1 MRALGIDSVS
11 YPDLIFDWT
20 FDPAAA
26 LTIVML
32 GSTWLVLR
40 RRRPGWPAGRTVAA
54 VAALAAAI
62 VATQSGV
69 ATHDTTSLTAHVLQ
83 HVLLGMV
90 VPVLAA
96 LAAPITLVLQAADPA
111 TRRVVRAGLRHPLA
125 GAITQPLVG
134 FVAFGASLVAIT
146 FSPLLDVA
154 ARNDAVHLLLHVHL
168 VLVGSLF
175 VWPLVG
181 VDPVPGRPGHGA
193 RLLIVLASVPFH
205 AFVGVA
211 LLSASTPVFDAYP
224 SLPDQ
229 RRAAGLLW
237 GAGELFTLA
246 VAAVVFRDW
255 YRADQRAGARH
266 DRSLDAT
273 DSSARAGTI

>member
-1 MRALGIDSVS
+1 MRAWGIDSVS
-11 YPDLIFDWT
+11 YPDLALDWT
-20 FDPAAA
+20 FEPASA
-26 LTIVML
+26 LVIVVL
-32 GSTWLVLR
+32 GGTWLFLVR
-40 RRRPGWPAGRTVAA
+40 RRAGWPPGRSVAA
-54 VAALAAAI
+54 VAALVTAV

-83 HVLLGMV
+83 HVLLGMT
-90 VPVLAA
+90 VPLFAA
-96 LAAPITLVLQAADPA
+96 LAAPVTLVLQAADPS
-111 TRRVVRAGLRHPLA
+111 TRRVVRMGLRHPVAEVLSL
-125 GAITQPLVG
+125 PLVG
-134 FVAFGASLVAIT
+134 FVAFGASLVVIT
-146 FSPLLDVA
+146 FSPLLDLA
-154 ARNDAVHLLLHVHL
+154 ARNDLVHLALHVHL

-181 VDPVPGRPGHGA
+181 VDPVPRRPGHGA

-211 LLSASTPVFDAYP
+211 LLTAATPLFDAYP
-224 SLPDQ
+224 SLSDQ

-237 GAGELFTLA
+237 GAGELFTVA

-266 DRSLDAT
+266 DRVLDAAA
-273 DSSARAGTI
+273 DRAAGVP